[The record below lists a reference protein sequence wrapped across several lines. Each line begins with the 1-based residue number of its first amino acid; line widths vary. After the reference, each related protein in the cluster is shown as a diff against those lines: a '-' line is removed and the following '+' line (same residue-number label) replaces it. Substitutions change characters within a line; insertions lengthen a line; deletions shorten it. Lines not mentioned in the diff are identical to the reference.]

1 MASYNTSEDNVVI
14 LLSGFNQL
22 FLGFVLINIILVT
35 CLGIQDSKGNL
46 IIEDYDFDVKTALE
60 RTKNHGMFVGILI
73 LLALAAVLSTSISNI
88 FQRPRSW
95 RITIFDSMR
104 TLADNLELR

>member
-22 FLGFVLINIILVT
+22 FLGFVLVNIIVVT
-35 CLGIQDSKGNL
+35 CLGIPELKGNL
-46 IIEDYDFDVKTALE
+46 VKEDYDFDVKTALE
-60 RTKNHGMFVGILI
+60 RTKNHGMFVGILM
-73 LLALAAVLSTSISNI
+73 LLALAAVLSVSISNI

-95 RITIFDSMR
+95 RITIFDSLR
-104 TLADNLELR
+104 TFAANLELR